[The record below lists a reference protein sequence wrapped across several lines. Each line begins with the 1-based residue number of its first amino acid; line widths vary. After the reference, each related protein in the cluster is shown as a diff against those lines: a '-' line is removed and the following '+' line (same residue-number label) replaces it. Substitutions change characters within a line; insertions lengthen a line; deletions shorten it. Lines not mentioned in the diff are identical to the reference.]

1 MLNNWKIYR
10 LSEVSELITKGT
22 TPSTYGYKFI
32 DEGVNY
38 MKSDSTSYDGK
49 LDSSVFVKI
58 SEEAHEKL
66 KRSQLQ
72 EDDILFSIA
81 GAYLGKSGMVKKEH
95 LPANTNQANAIIRV
109 DEKIALPKFINL
121 LLRNP
126 TLIHY
131 VNASSGQS
139 AQPNLNLTDLGNLEL
154 NIPDL
159 KEQTQIANIL
169 SAIDDKIENNLA
181 TNKTLEDMAMALYKH
196 WFLDFGPFQDG
207 VFVDS
212 ELGKIPKG
220 WEVKPLGDFINI
232 VNGYAFKGKDFI
244 EEGVPVLKIKNVKAG
259 KILLHKLSYV
269 SRDNIKKALRVK
281 INFRDIL
288 ITMTGNRM
296 AGSVDTWVGKV
307 AMFLNKDEYYLNQ
320 RVSKLEFSEDY
331 EFLRNYFSIML
342 SSDKFQFYFINN
354 STSSGGQANISPDLI
369 KSTDVIIPPKS
380 KLLEFDKVIKGFF
393 NQIFENQ
400 EQVQSLTEL
409 RDTLL
414 PKLISCEVRLKE
426 FSEEVETIL

>member
-1 MLNNWKIYR
+1 MPNNWKTYR

-38 MKSDSTSYDGK
+38 IKSDSTSYDGK

-207 VFVDS
+207 EFIDS
-212 ELGKIPKG
+212 ELGLIPKG
-220 WEVKPLGDFINI
+220 WEVKRLDDVLEFKNQGVNTTTEKVKYSENGIPVIRANNITDNYIDTKNI
-232 VNGYAFKGKDFI
+232 VYVDAKTFSRVRLQCK
-244 EEGVPVLKIKNVKAG
+244 PLK
-259 KILLHKLSYV
+259 
-269 SRDNIKKALRVK
+269 
-281 INFRDIL
+281 RDIL
-288 ITMTGNRM
+288 FTNIGSQLGSASLSYLNFEYVIAWNVMRICVNENIYSPELLVTFFNDKGKRFEIRNLNSSSTMPFV
-296 AGSVDTWVGKV
+296 SGKV
-307 AMFLNKDEYYLNQ
+307 LGGLN
-320 RVSKLEFSEDY
+320 
-331 EFLRNYFSIML
+331 I
-342 SSDKFQFYFINN
+342 
-354 STSSGGQANISPDLI
+354 
-369 KSTDVIIPPKS
+369 IIPDK
-380 KLLEFDKVIKGFF
+380 KNLELINIDLKRLYRKKEENIL
-393 NQIFENQ
+393 ENQ
-400 EQVQSLTEL
+400 TLTKL

-414 PKLISCEVRLKE
+414 PKLISGEIRLKE
-426 FSEEVETIL
+426 FRKEVETI